1 MELTMTKSFTMQI
14 SPFKLE
20 RYFARYEFTA
30 PYLLSASDCEA
41 LSLNE
46 LLSMIHGETM
56 KMWNVLKL
64 GYTES
69 QGHPELRKEIA
80 TLYETAE
87 ATQIMVAA
95 PEEAIFIAM
104 NTLLAEG
111 DQVVSTFPAYQSL
124 YEVARSL
131 GCRINFWKPRYQE
144 GWYFDVND
152 LEPLISPKTKML
164 IVDFPHNPTGATLTQ
179 SQQNELIEIARSNDS
194 LIFSDEMYRFLEY
207 REEDRLPSMSDR
219 YEKTVSLCG
228 MSKSFALAGLRI
240 GWLVTKNPQWL
251 ERFIAFKDYT
261 TICSS
266 APSETL
272 ALMGLKAR
280 KQILRRN
287 HQIIRENL
295 ALLEDFFR
303 RHNNLFEWHRPAA
316 GPVGFPKYT
325 GRQHANQFCQDLV
338 DEKGVMLLPPHVYD
352 FKGSHFRIGFAR
364 KNMKE
369 ALEKLEEYIIALQTS
384 K

>member
-1 MELTMTKSFTMQI
+1 MQI

-30 PYLLSASDCEA
+30 PYLLSTSDCEP
-41 LSLNE
+41 LSLND
-46 LLSMIHGETM
+46 LLAMIHGKTM

-69 QGHPELRKEIA
+69 QGHPDLREEIA
-80 TLYETAE
+80 TLYKSAE
-87 ATQIMVAA
+87 ASQIMVAA

-104 NTLLAEG
+104 NSLLAEG
-111 DQVVSTFPAYQSL
+111 DQVISTFPAYQSL
-124 YEVARSL
+124 YEIARSV
-131 GCRINFWKPRYQE
+131 GCQINFWKPRYQE
-144 GWYFDVND
+144 GWYFDIKD
-152 LEPLISPKTKML
+152 LEKQISPKTKML
-164 IVDFPHNPTGATLTQ
+164 IVNFPHNPTGATLTGN
-179 SQQNELIEIARSNDS
+179 QQNELIKLAQSNDA

-207 REEDRLPSMSDR
+207 QEEDRLPSMSDR

-266 APSETL
+266 APSEIL

-280 KQILRRN
+280 EQILRRN
-287 HQIIRENL
+287 HQIIQQNL
-295 ALLEDFFR
+295 SLLDDFFR
-303 RHNNLFEWHRPAA
+303 RHKNLFEWHRPAA

-325 GRQHANQFCQDLV
+325 GKQHANQFCQDLV
-338 DEKGVMLLPPHVYD
+338 DTKGVMLLPPHVYD
-352 FKGSHFRIGFAR
+352 FQESHFRIGFAR
-364 KNMKE
+364 KNMAE
-369 ALEKLEEYIIALQTS
+369 ALEKLEDYVAVIQNR